1 METDSLGS
9 SRFVKGDRGGF
20 EMKYLINCRQGH
32 PGRAK
37 REDPLLGVANLFDVA
52 LVFIVALLLS
62 LMATYQILDFF
73 NPESEITIMKKV
85 KDQWKIITKKGKEI
99 KVKKVTNRKVGG
111 DEGVKLGTAYQLKD
125 GRVIYIPDESGGGVI
140 DEIE

>member
-1 METDSLGS
+1 
-9 SRFVKGDRGGF
+9 
-20 EMKYLINCRQGH
+20 MKYLKNSRIRRLGK
-32 PGRAK
+32 AK
-37 REDPLLGVANLFDVA
+37 QEDPLLGVANLFDVA

-62 LMATYQILDFF
+62 LMASYQILDFF

-85 KDQWKIITKKGKEI
+85 EDQWRIITKKGKEI

-125 GRVIYIPDESGGGVI
+125 GRVIYIPDELSEGLI
-140 DEIE
+140 DEIK